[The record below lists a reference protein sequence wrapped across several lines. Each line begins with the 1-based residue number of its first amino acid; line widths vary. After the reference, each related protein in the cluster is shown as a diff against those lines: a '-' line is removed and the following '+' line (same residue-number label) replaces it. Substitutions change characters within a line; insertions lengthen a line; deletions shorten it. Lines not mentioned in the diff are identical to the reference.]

1 MIKLL
6 KNMRRKEVLMVLL
19 CTVLVA
25 VQVYFDLRLPDYMTD
40 LTTLIKTSGATADI
54 LSVGVKMLGC
64 TLASAVLAVGCGY
77 LAAKAASGFSFTV
90 REKLFRHV
98 MDIGSEEMQD
108 FSVASLITRT
118 TNDITQIQMI
128 VAMGL
133 QMMIKSPI
141 MAVWAIIKILG
152 KSWELSAVTAAFVVV
167 ICVTVITVMSI
178 CIPRFRIVQK
188 LTDQI
193 NRVARENLTGI
204 NVVHAF
210 NAEQYQNDKF
220 NKPSLDMMNVQVK
233 NQKLFALVQPTM
245 TLGMNGLALTIYW
258 LGAALVNNIAL
269 TDPVARLTMFS
280 DVLVFS
286 TYATYVVM
294 SFMMLVMIFMLLPQ
308 AQVSAERINEVLERK
323 ANIREGSV
331 SECKERGTVE
341 FKNVSFRY
349 PHTSEDEL
357 SNISFRVNRGE
368 TLAVIGAT
376 GSGKTT
382 MMNLLT
388 RIYAPTDGKVFFDG
402 KNVSTYTTDELRQ
415 RIKAVL
421 QKTALFKGSVRD
433 NIMIAADDASDEN
446 LQNALKVAQAEDFV
460 KSKGGADA
468 EIEQGGKNLS
478 GGQRQ
483 RLSVAR
489 AIAAKPEVLIL
500 DDSSSALDYLT
511 DLNMRRAISSLE
523 PKPTVFIVSQRAAAV
538 KNADIIVVLDD
549 GKEVGVGNRDYLY
562 ENCSVYREIETSQE
576 KGANE

>member
-1 MIKLL
+1 MNIFFRHLKKYRAASILAPAFKLIEAL
-6 KNMRRKEVLMVLL
+6 FELFVPIFVADMVDRGVGNGDTSVIIRDTIIIIAFGLFGL
-19 CTVLVA
+19 IFSIIG
-25 VQVYFDLRLPDYMTD
+25 QYF
-40 LTTLIKTSGATADI
+40 S
-54 LSVGVKMLGC
+54 
-64 TLASAVLAVGCGY
+64 
-77 LAAKAASGFSFTV
+77 AKAATGLSHDV
-90 REKLFRHV
+90 RERTYKKMLSLPASEVDRIGVPAMITAMTSDINQMQSGVNLALRLLLRSPFVVFGALIAAMIIDVKISSVFAALIFALFAV
-98 MDIGSEEMQD
+98 VI
-108 FSVASLITRT
+108 I
-118 TNDITQIQMI
+118 
-128 VAMGL
+128 
-133 QMMIKSPI
+133 I
-141 MAVWAIIKILG
+141 MAVTMPKY
-152 KSWELSAVTAAFVVV
+152 SAA
-167 ICVTVITVMSI
+167 
-178 CIPRFRIVQK
+178 QK
-188 LTDQI
+188 NLDG
-193 NRVARENLTGI
+193 VSASARENLTGARVI
-204 NVVHAF
+204 RAF
-210 NAEQYQNDKF
+210 GAEDAE
-220 NKPSLDMMNVQVK
+220 VK
-233 NQKLFALVQPTM
+233 NYGNKTAGLEKSQNFAGTVSALLNPLTFAIVNLGIVALVYF
-245 TLGMNGLALTIYW
+245 GGVRVNSGALTQGKI
-258 LGAALVNNIAL
+258 IAL
-269 TDPVARLTMFS
+269 YDYMSQILIELVKFANLVVTISRALACGKRIDGILSIENDESPIKDDDTS
-280 DVLVFS
+280 DSYIEFRDV
-286 TYATYVVM
+286 
-294 SFMMLVMIFMLLPQ
+294 
-308 AQVSAERINEVLERK
+308 
-323 ANIREGSV
+323 SV
-331 SECKERGTVE
+331 SYNGGGDSLSHVDLKVGKGQTVG
-341 FKNVSFRY
+341 
-349 PHTSEDEL
+349 
-357 SNISFRVNRGE
+357 I
-368 TLAVIGAT
+368 IGAT

>member
-1 MIKLL
+1 MNIFFRHLKKYRAASILAPAFKLIEAL
-6 KNMRRKEVLMVLL
+6 FELFVPIFVADMVDRGVGNGDTSVIIRDTIIIIAFGLFGL
-19 CTVLVA
+19 IFSIIG
-25 VQVYFDLRLPDYMTD
+25 QYF
-40 LTTLIKTSGATADI
+40 S
-54 LSVGVKMLGC
+54 
-64 TLASAVLAVGCGY
+64 
-77 LAAKAASGFSFTV
+77 AKAATGLSHDV
-90 REKLFRHV
+90 RERTYKKMLSLPASEVDRIGVPAMITAMTSDINQMQSGVNLALRLLLRSPFVVFGALIAAMIIDVKISSVFAALIFALFAV
-98 MDIGSEEMQD
+98 VI
-108 FSVASLITRT
+108 I
-118 TNDITQIQMI
+118 
-128 VAMGL
+128 
-133 QMMIKSPI
+133 I
-141 MAVWAIIKILG
+141 MAVTMPKY
-152 KSWELSAVTAAFVVV
+152 SAA
-167 ICVTVITVMSI
+167 
-178 CIPRFRIVQK
+178 QK
-188 LTDQI
+188 NLDG
-193 NRVARENLTGI
+193 VSASARENLTGARVI
-204 NVVHAF
+204 RAF
-210 NAEQYQNDKF
+210 GAEEAE
-220 NKPSLDMMNVQVK
+220 VK
-233 NQKLFALVQPTM
+233 NYGNKTAGLEKSQNFAGTVSALLNPLTFAIVN
-245 TLGMNGLALTIYW
+245 LGIVALLYFGGVRVNSGALTQGKI
-258 LGAALVNNIAL
+258 IAL
-269 TDPVARLTMFS
+269 YDYMSQILIELVKFANLVVTISRALACGKRIDGILSIENDESPIKDDDTS
-280 DVLVFS
+280 DSYIEFRDV
-286 TYATYVVM
+286 
-294 SFMMLVMIFMLLPQ
+294 
-308 AQVSAERINEVLERK
+308 
-323 ANIREGSV
+323 SV
-331 SECKERGTVE
+331 SYNGGGDSLSHVDLKVGKGQTVG
-341 FKNVSFRY
+341 
-349 PHTSEDEL
+349 
-357 SNISFRVNRGE
+357 I
-368 TLAVIGAT
+368 IGAT

-388 RIYAPTDGKVFFDG
+388 RIYDPTDGKVFFDG

-421 QKTALFKGSVRD
+421 QKTSLFKGSVRD

>member
-1 MIKLL
+1 MNIFFRHLKKYRAASILAPAFKLMEAL
-6 KNMRRKEVLMVLL
+6 FELFVPIFVADMVDRGVGNGDTSVIIRDTIIIIAFGLFGL
-19 CTVLVA
+19 IFSIIG
-25 VQVYFDLRLPDYMTD
+25 QYF
-40 LTTLIKTSGATADI
+40 S
-54 LSVGVKMLGC
+54 
-64 TLASAVLAVGCGY
+64 
-77 LAAKAASGFSFTV
+77 AKAATGLSHDV
-90 REKLFRHV
+90 RERTYKKMLSLPASEVDRIGVPAMITAMTSDINQMQSGVNLALRLLLRSPFVVFGALIAAMIIDVKISSVFAALIFALFAV
-98 MDIGSEEMQD
+98 VI
-108 FSVASLITRT
+108 I
-118 TNDITQIQMI
+118 
-128 VAMGL
+128 
-133 QMMIKSPI
+133 I
-141 MAVWAIIKILG
+141 MAVTMPKY
-152 KSWELSAVTAAFVVV
+152 SAA
-167 ICVTVITVMSI
+167 
-178 CIPRFRIVQK
+178 QK
-188 LTDQI
+188 NLDG
-193 NRVARENLTGI
+193 VSASARENLTGARVI
-204 NVVHAF
+204 RAF
-210 NAEQYQNDKF
+210 GAEDAE
-220 NKPSLDMMNVQVK
+220 VK
-233 NQKLFALVQPTM
+233 NYGNKTAKLEKSQNFAGTVSALLNPLTFAIVN
-245 TLGMNGLALTIYW
+245 LGIVALLYFGGARVNSGALTQGKI
-258 LGAALVNNIAL
+258 IAL
-269 TDPVARLTMFS
+269 YDYMSQILIELVKFANLVVTISRALACGKRIDGILSIENDESPIKDDDTS
-280 DVLVFS
+280 DSYIEFRDV
-286 TYATYVVM
+286 
-294 SFMMLVMIFMLLPQ
+294 
-308 AQVSAERINEVLERK
+308 
-323 ANIREGSV
+323 SV
-331 SECKERGTVE
+331 SYNGGGDSLSHVDLKVGKGQTVG
-341 FKNVSFRY
+341 
-349 PHTSEDEL
+349 
-357 SNISFRVNRGE
+357 I
-368 TLAVIGAT
+368 IGAT

>member
-1 MIKLL
+1 MNIFFRHLKKYRAASILAPAFKLIEAL
-6 KNMRRKEVLMVLL
+6 FELFVPIFVADMVDRGVGNGDTSVIIRDTIIIIAFGLFGL
-19 CTVLVA
+19 IFSIIG
-25 VQVYFDLRLPDYMTD
+25 QYF
-40 LTTLIKTSGATADI
+40 S
-54 LSVGVKMLGC
+54 
-64 TLASAVLAVGCGY
+64 
-77 LAAKAASGFSFTV
+77 AKAATGLSHDV
-90 REKLFRHV
+90 REKTYKKMLSLPASEVDRIGVPAMITAMTSDINQMQSGVNLALRLLLRSPFVVFGALIAAMIIDVKISSVFAALIFALFAV
-98 MDIGSEEMQD
+98 VI
-108 FSVASLITRT
+108 I
-118 TNDITQIQMI
+118 
-128 VAMGL
+128 
-133 QMMIKSPI
+133 I
-141 MAVWAIIKILG
+141 MAVTMPKY
-152 KSWELSAVTAAFVVV
+152 SAA
-167 ICVTVITVMSI
+167 
-178 CIPRFRIVQK
+178 QK
-188 LTDQI
+188 NLDG
-193 NRVARENLTGI
+193 VSASARENLTGARVI
-204 NVVHAF
+204 RAF
-210 NAEQYQNDKF
+210 GAEDAE
-220 NKPSLDMMNVQVK
+220 VK
-233 NQKLFALVQPTM
+233 NYGNKTAGLEKSQNFAGTVSALLNPLTFAIVN
-245 TLGMNGLALTIYW
+245 LGIVALLYFGGVRVNSGALTQGKI
-258 LGAALVNNIAL
+258 IAL
-269 TDPVARLTMFS
+269 YDYMSQILIELVKFANLVVTISRALACGKRIDGILSIENDESPIKDDDTS
-280 DVLVFS
+280 DSYIEFRDV
-286 TYATYVVM
+286 
-294 SFMMLVMIFMLLPQ
+294 
-308 AQVSAERINEVLERK
+308 
-323 ANIREGSV
+323 SV
-331 SECKERGTVE
+331 SYNGGGDSLSHVDLKVGKGQTVG
-341 FKNVSFRY
+341 
-349 PHTSEDEL
+349 
-357 SNISFRVNRGE
+357 I
-368 TLAVIGAT
+368 IGAT

-421 QKTALFKGSVRD
+421 QKTSLFKGSVRD

-468 EIEQGGKNLS
+468 EIDQGGKNLS

>member
-1 MIKLL
+1 MNIFFRHLKKYRAASILAPAFKLMEAL
-6 KNMRRKEVLMVLL
+6 FELFVPIFVADMVDRGVGNGDTSVIIRDTIIIIAFGLFGL
-19 CTVLVA
+19 IFSIIG
-25 VQVYFDLRLPDYMTD
+25 QYF
-40 LTTLIKTSGATADI
+40 S
-54 LSVGVKMLGC
+54 
-64 TLASAVLAVGCGY
+64 
-77 LAAKAASGFSFTV
+77 AKAATGLSHDV
-90 REKLFRHV
+90 RERTYKKMLSLPASEVDRIGVPAMITAMTSDINQMQSGVNLALRLLLRSPFVVFGALIAAMIIDVKISSVFAALIFALFAV
-98 MDIGSEEMQD
+98 VI
-108 FSVASLITRT
+108 I
-118 TNDITQIQMI
+118 
-128 VAMGL
+128 
-133 QMMIKSPI
+133 I
-141 MAVWAIIKILG
+141 MAVTMPKY
-152 KSWELSAVTAAFVVV
+152 SAA
-167 ICVTVITVMSI
+167 
-178 CIPRFRIVQK
+178 QK
-188 LTDQI
+188 NLDG
-193 NRVARENLTGI
+193 VSASARENLTGARVI
-204 NVVHAF
+204 RAF
-210 NAEQYQNDKF
+210 GAEDAE
-220 NKPSLDMMNVQVK
+220 VK
-233 NQKLFALVQPTM
+233 NYGNKTAGLEKSQNFAGTVSALLNPLTFAIVN
-245 TLGMNGLALTIYW
+245 LGIVALLYFGGVRVNSGALTQGKI
-258 LGAALVNNIAL
+258 IAL
-269 TDPVARLTMFS
+269 YDYMSQILIELVKFANLVVTISRALACGKRIDGILSIENDESPIKDDDTS
-280 DVLVFS
+280 DSYIEFRDV
-286 TYATYVVM
+286 
-294 SFMMLVMIFMLLPQ
+294 
-308 AQVSAERINEVLERK
+308 
-323 ANIREGSV
+323 SV
-331 SECKERGTVE
+331 SYNGGGDSLSHVDLKVGKGQTVG
-341 FKNVSFRY
+341 
-349 PHTSEDEL
+349 
-357 SNISFRVNRGE
+357 I
-368 TLAVIGAT
+368 IGAT

-421 QKTALFKGSVRD
+421 QKTSLFKGSVRD

-460 KSKGGADA
+460 KSKGGTDA

>member
-1 MIKLL
+1 MNIFFRHLKKYRAASILAPAFKLIEAL
-6 KNMRRKEVLMVLL
+6 FELFVPIFVADMVDRGVGNGDTSVIIRDTIIIIAFGLFGL
-19 CTVLVA
+19 IFSIIG
-25 VQVYFDLRLPDYMTD
+25 QYF
-40 LTTLIKTSGATADI
+40 S
-54 LSVGVKMLGC
+54 
-64 TLASAVLAVGCGY
+64 
-77 LAAKAASGFSFTV
+77 AKAATGLSHDV
-90 REKLFRHV
+90 RERTYKKMLSLPASEVDRIGVPAMITAMTSDINQMQSGVNLALRLLLRSPFVVFGALIAAMIIDVKISSVFAALIFALFAV
-98 MDIGSEEMQD
+98 VI
-108 FSVASLITRT
+108 I
-118 TNDITQIQMI
+118 
-128 VAMGL
+128 
-133 QMMIKSPI
+133 I
-141 MAVWAIIKILG
+141 MAVTMPKY
-152 KSWELSAVTAAFVVV
+152 SAA
-167 ICVTVITVMSI
+167 
-178 CIPRFRIVQK
+178 QK
-188 LTDQI
+188 NLDG
-193 NRVARENLTGI
+193 VSASARENLTGARVI
-204 NVVHAF
+204 RAF
-210 NAEQYQNDKF
+210 GAEDAE
-220 NKPSLDMMNVQVK
+220 VK
-233 NQKLFALVQPTM
+233 NYGNKTAKLEKSQNFAGTVSALLNPLTFAIVN
-245 TLGMNGLALTIYW
+245 LGIVALLYFGGARVNSGALTQGKI
-258 LGAALVNNIAL
+258 IAL
-269 TDPVARLTMFS
+269 YDYMSQILIELVKFANLVVTISRALACGKRIDGILSIENDESPIKDDDTS
-280 DVLVFS
+280 DSYIEFRDV
-286 TYATYVVM
+286 
-294 SFMMLVMIFMLLPQ
+294 
-308 AQVSAERINEVLERK
+308 
-323 ANIREGSV
+323 SV
-331 SECKERGTVE
+331 SYNGGGDSLSHVDLKVGKGQTVG
-341 FKNVSFRY
+341 
-349 PHTSEDEL
+349 
-357 SNISFRVNRGE
+357 I
-368 TLAVIGAT
+368 IGAT

-421 QKTALFKGSVRD
+421 QKTSLFKGSVRD

>member
-1 MIKLL
+1 MQSGVNL
-6 KNMRRKEVLMVLL
+6 
-19 CTVLVA
+19 A
-25 VQVYFDLRLPDYMTD
+25 LRLLLRSPFVVFGA
-40 LTTLIKTSGATADI
+40 LIAAMIIDVKIS
-54 LSVGVKMLGC
+54 SVF
-64 TLASAVLAVGCGY
+64 AVLIFALFAV
-77 LAAKAASGFSFTV
+77 V
-90 REKLFRHV
+90 
-98 MDIGSEEMQD
+98 I
-108 FSVASLITRT
+108 I
-118 TNDITQIQMI
+118 
-128 VAMGL
+128 
-133 QMMIKSPI
+133 I
-141 MAVWAIIKILG
+141 MAVTMPKY
-152 KSWELSAVTAAFVVV
+152 SAA
-167 ICVTVITVMSI
+167 
-178 CIPRFRIVQK
+178 QK
-188 LTDQI
+188 NLDG
-193 NRVARENLTGI
+193 VSASARENLTGARVI
-204 NVVHAF
+204 RAF
-210 NAEQYQNDKF
+210 GAEDAE
-220 NKPSLDMMNVQVK
+220 VK
-233 NQKLFALVQPTM
+233 NYGNKTAKLEKSQNFAGTVSALLNPLTFAIVN
-245 TLGMNGLALTIYW
+245 LGIVALLYFGGVRVNSGALTQGKI
-258 LGAALVNNIAL
+258 IAL
-269 TDPVARLTMFS
+269 YDYMSQILIELVKFANLVVTISRALACGKRIDGILSIENDESPIKDDDTS
-280 DVLVFS
+280 DSYIEFRDV
-286 TYATYVVM
+286 
-294 SFMMLVMIFMLLPQ
+294 
-308 AQVSAERINEVLERK
+308 
-323 ANIREGSV
+323 SV
-331 SECKERGTVE
+331 SYNGGGDSLSHVDLKVGKGQTVG
-341 FKNVSFRY
+341 
-349 PHTSEDEL
+349 
-357 SNISFRVNRGE
+357 I
-368 TLAVIGAT
+368 IGAT

-421 QKTALFKGSVRD
+421 QKTSLFKGSVRD

>member
-1 MIKLL
+1 MNIFFRHLKKYRAASILAPAFKLIEAL
-6 KNMRRKEVLMVLL
+6 FELFVPIFVADMVDRGVGNGDTSVIIRDTIIIIAFGLFGL
-19 CTVLVA
+19 IFSIIG
-25 VQVYFDLRLPDYMTD
+25 QYF
-40 LTTLIKTSGATADI
+40 S
-54 LSVGVKMLGC
+54 
-64 TLASAVLAVGCGY
+64 
-77 LAAKAASGFSFTV
+77 AKAATGLSHDV
-90 REKLFRHV
+90 REKTYKKMLSLPASEVDRIGVPAMITAMTSDINQMQSGVNLALRLLLRSPFVVFGALIAAMIIDVKISSVFAALIFALFAV
-98 MDIGSEEMQD
+98 VI
-108 FSVASLITRT
+108 I
-118 TNDITQIQMI
+118 
-128 VAMGL
+128 
-133 QMMIKSPI
+133 I
-141 MAVWAIIKILG
+141 MAVTMPKY
-152 KSWELSAVTAAFVVV
+152 SAA
-167 ICVTVITVMSI
+167 
-178 CIPRFRIVQK
+178 QK
-188 LTDQI
+188 NLDG
-193 NRVARENLTGI
+193 VSASARENLTGARVI
-204 NVVHAF
+204 RAF
-210 NAEQYQNDKF
+210 GAEDAE
-220 NKPSLDMMNVQVK
+220 VK
-233 NQKLFALVQPTM
+233 NYGNKTAGLEKSQNFAGTVSALLNPLTFAIVN
-245 TLGMNGLALTIYW
+245 LGIVALLYFGGVRVNSGALTQGKI
-258 LGAALVNNIAL
+258 IAL
-269 TDPVARLTMFS
+269 YDYMSQILIELVKFANLVVTISRALACGKRIDGILSIENDESPIKDDDTS
-280 DVLVFS
+280 DSYIEFRDV
-286 TYATYVVM
+286 
-294 SFMMLVMIFMLLPQ
+294 
-308 AQVSAERINEVLERK
+308 
-323 ANIREGSV
+323 SV
-331 SECKERGTVE
+331 SYNGGGDSLSHVDLKVGKGQTVG
-341 FKNVSFRY
+341 
-349 PHTSEDEL
+349 
-357 SNISFRVNRGE
+357 I
-368 TLAVIGAT
+368 IGAT

>member
-1 MIKLL
+1 MNIFFRHLKKYRAASILAPAFKLIEAL
-6 KNMRRKEVLMVLL
+6 FELFVPIFVADMVDRGVGNGDTSVIIRDTIIIIAFGLFGL
-19 CTVLVA
+19 IFSIIG
-25 VQVYFDLRLPDYMTD
+25 QYF
-40 LTTLIKTSGATADI
+40 S
-54 LSVGVKMLGC
+54 
-64 TLASAVLAVGCGY
+64 
-77 LAAKAASGFSFTV
+77 AKAATGLSHDV
-90 REKLFRHV
+90 RERTYKKMLSLPASEVDRIGVPAMITAMTSDINQMQSGVNLALRLLLRSPFVVFGALIAAMIIDVKISSVFAALIFALFAV
-98 MDIGSEEMQD
+98 VI
-108 FSVASLITRT
+108 I
-118 TNDITQIQMI
+118 
-128 VAMGL
+128 
-133 QMMIKSPI
+133 I
-141 MAVWAIIKILG
+141 MAVTMPKY
-152 KSWELSAVTAAFVVV
+152 SAA
-167 ICVTVITVMSI
+167 
-178 CIPRFRIVQK
+178 QK
-188 LTDQI
+188 NLDG
-193 NRVARENLTGI
+193 VSASARENLTGARVI
-204 NVVHAF
+204 RAF
-210 NAEQYQNDKF
+210 GAEDAE
-220 NKPSLDMMNVQVK
+220 VK
-233 NQKLFALVQPTM
+233 NYGNKTAGLEKSQNFAGTVSALLNPLTFAIVN
-245 TLGMNGLALTIYW
+245 LGIVALLYFGGVRVNSGALTQGKI
-258 LGAALVNNIAL
+258 IAL
-269 TDPVARLTMFS
+269 YDYMSQILIELVKFANLVVTISRALACGKRIDGILSIENDESPIKDDDTS
-280 DVLVFS
+280 DSYIEFRDV
-286 TYATYVVM
+286 
-294 SFMMLVMIFMLLPQ
+294 
-308 AQVSAERINEVLERK
+308 
-323 ANIREGSV
+323 SV
-331 SECKERGTVE
+331 SYNGGGDSLSHVDLKVGKGQTVG
-341 FKNVSFRY
+341 
-349 PHTSEDEL
+349 
-357 SNISFRVNRGE
+357 I
-368 TLAVIGAT
+368 IGAT

-538 KNADIIVVLDD
+538 KSADIIVVLDD

>member
-1 MIKLL
+1 MNIFFRHLKKYRAASILAPAFKLMEAL
-6 KNMRRKEVLMVLL
+6 FELFVPIFVADMVDRGVGNGDTSVIIRDTIIIIAFGLFGL
-19 CTVLVA
+19 IFSIIG
-25 VQVYFDLRLPDYMTD
+25 QYF
-40 LTTLIKTSGATADI
+40 S
-54 LSVGVKMLGC
+54 
-64 TLASAVLAVGCGY
+64 
-77 LAAKAASGFSFTV
+77 AKAATGLSHDV
-90 REKLFRHV
+90 RERTYKKMLSLPASEVDRIGVPAMITAMTSDINQMQSGVNLALRLLLRSPFVVFGALIAAMIIDVKISSVFAALIFALFAV
-98 MDIGSEEMQD
+98 VI
-108 FSVASLITRT
+108 I
-118 TNDITQIQMI
+118 
-128 VAMGL
+128 
-133 QMMIKSPI
+133 I
-141 MAVWAIIKILG
+141 MAVTMPKY
-152 KSWELSAVTAAFVVV
+152 SAA
-167 ICVTVITVMSI
+167 
-178 CIPRFRIVQK
+178 QK
-188 LTDQI
+188 NLDG
-193 NRVARENLTGI
+193 VSASARENLTGARVI
-204 NVVHAF
+204 RAF
-210 NAEQYQNDKF
+210 GAEDAE
-220 NKPSLDMMNVQVK
+220 VK
-233 NQKLFALVQPTM
+233 NYGNKTAGLEKSQNFAGTVSALLNPLTFAIVN
-245 TLGMNGLALTIYW
+245 LGIVALLYFGGVRVNSGALTQGKI
-258 LGAALVNNIAL
+258 IAL
-269 TDPVARLTMFS
+269 YDYMSQILIELVKFANLVVTISRALACGKRIDGILSIENDESPIKDDDTS
-280 DVLVFS
+280 DSYIEFRDV
-286 TYATYVVM
+286 
-294 SFMMLVMIFMLLPQ
+294 
-308 AQVSAERINEVLERK
+308 
-323 ANIREGSV
+323 SV
-331 SECKERGTVE
+331 SYNGGGDSLSHVDLKVGKGQTVG
-341 FKNVSFRY
+341 
-349 PHTSEDEL
+349 
-357 SNISFRVNRGE
+357 I
-368 TLAVIGAT
+368 IGAT

-421 QKTALFKGSVRD
+421 QKTSLFKGSVRD

>member
-1 MIKLL
+1 MNIFFRHLKKYRAASILAPAFKLMEAL
-6 KNMRRKEVLMVLL
+6 FELFVPIFVADMVDRGVGNGDTSVIIRDTIIIIAFGLFGL
-19 CTVLVA
+19 IFSIIG
-25 VQVYFDLRLPDYMTD
+25 QYF
-40 LTTLIKTSGATADI
+40 S
-54 LSVGVKMLGC
+54 
-64 TLASAVLAVGCGY
+64 
-77 LAAKAASGFSFTV
+77 AKAATGLSHDV
-90 REKLFRHV
+90 RERTYKKMLSLPASEVDRIGVPAMITAMTSDINQMQSGVNLALRLLLRSPFVVFGALIAAMIIDVKISSVFAALIFALFAV
-98 MDIGSEEMQD
+98 VI
-108 FSVASLITRT
+108 I
-118 TNDITQIQMI
+118 
-128 VAMGL
+128 
-133 QMMIKSPI
+133 I
-141 MAVWAIIKILG
+141 MAVTMPKY
-152 KSWELSAVTAAFVVV
+152 SAA
-167 ICVTVITVMSI
+167 
-178 CIPRFRIVQK
+178 QK
-188 LTDQI
+188 NLDG
-193 NRVARENLTGI
+193 VSASARENLTGARVI
-204 NVVHAF
+204 RAF
-210 NAEQYQNDKF
+210 GAEDAE
-220 NKPSLDMMNVQVK
+220 VK
-233 NQKLFALVQPTM
+233 NYGNKTAKLEKSQNFAGTVSALLNPLTFAIVN
-245 TLGMNGLALTIYW
+245 LGIVALLYFGGARVNSGALTQGKI
-258 LGAALVNNIAL
+258 IAL
-269 TDPVARLTMFS
+269 YDYMSQILIELVKFANLVVTISRALACGKRIDGILSIENDESPIKDDDTS
-280 DVLVFS
+280 DSYIEFRDV
-286 TYATYVVM
+286 
-294 SFMMLVMIFMLLPQ
+294 
-308 AQVSAERINEVLERK
+308 
-323 ANIREGSV
+323 SV
-331 SECKERGTVE
+331 SYNGGGDSLSHVDLKVGKGQTVG
-341 FKNVSFRY
+341 
-349 PHTSEDEL
+349 
-357 SNISFRVNRGE
+357 I
-368 TLAVIGAT
+368 IGAT

-421 QKTALFKGSVRD
+421 QKTSLFKGSVRD

>member
-1 MIKLL
+1 MNIFFRHLKKYRAASILAPAFKLIEAL
-6 KNMRRKEVLMVLL
+6 FELFVPIFVADMVDRGVGNGDTSVIIRDTIIIIAFGLFGL
-19 CTVLVA
+19 IFSIIG
-25 VQVYFDLRLPDYMTD
+25 QYF
-40 LTTLIKTSGATADI
+40 S
-54 LSVGVKMLGC
+54 
-64 TLASAVLAVGCGY
+64 
-77 LAAKAASGFSFTV
+77 AKAATGLSHDV
-90 REKLFRHV
+90 RERTYKKMLSLPASEVDRIGVPAMITAMTSDINQMQSGVNLALRLLLRSPFVVFGALIAAMIIDVKISSVFAALIFALFAV
-98 MDIGSEEMQD
+98 VI
-108 FSVASLITRT
+108 I
-118 TNDITQIQMI
+118 
-128 VAMGL
+128 
-133 QMMIKSPI
+133 I
-141 MAVWAIIKILG
+141 MAVTMPKY
-152 KSWELSAVTAAFVVV
+152 SAA
-167 ICVTVITVMSI
+167 
-178 CIPRFRIVQK
+178 QK
-188 LTDQI
+188 NLDG
-193 NRVARENLTGI
+193 VSASARENLTGARVI
-204 NVVHAF
+204 RAF
-210 NAEQYQNDKF
+210 GAEDAE
-220 NKPSLDMMNVQVK
+220 VK
-233 NQKLFALVQPTM
+233 NYGNKTAGLEKSQNFAGTVSALLNPLTFAIVN
-245 TLGMNGLALTIYW
+245 LGIVALLYFGGVRVNSGALTQGKI
-258 LGAALVNNIAL
+258 IAL
-269 TDPVARLTMFS
+269 YDYMSQILIELVKFANLVVTISRALACGKRIDGILSIENDESPIKDDDTS
-280 DVLVFS
+280 DSYIEFRDV
-286 TYATYVVM
+286 
-294 SFMMLVMIFMLLPQ
+294 
-308 AQVSAERINEVLERK
+308 
-323 ANIREGSV
+323 SV
-331 SECKERGTVE
+331 SYNGGGDSLSHVDLKVGKGQTVG
-341 FKNVSFRY
+341 
-349 PHTSEDEL
+349 
-357 SNISFRVNRGE
+357 I
-368 TLAVIGAT
+368 IGAT

-421 QKTALFKGSVRD
+421 QKTSLFKGSIRD

-468 EIEQGGKNLS
+468 KIEQGGKNLS

>member
-1 MIKLL
+1 MNIFFRHLKKYRAASILAPAFKLIEAL
-6 KNMRRKEVLMVLL
+6 FELFVPIFVADMVDRGVGNGDTSVIIRDTIIIIAFGLFGL
-19 CTVLVA
+19 IFSIIG
-25 VQVYFDLRLPDYMTD
+25 QYF
-40 LTTLIKTSGATADI
+40 S
-54 LSVGVKMLGC
+54 
-64 TLASAVLAVGCGY
+64 
-77 LAAKAASGFSFTV
+77 AKAATGLSHDV
-90 REKLFRHV
+90 RERTYKKMLSLPASEVDRIGVPAMITAMTSDINQMQSGVNLALRLLLRSPFVVFGALIAAMIIDVKISSVFAALIFALFAV
-98 MDIGSEEMQD
+98 VI
-108 FSVASLITRT
+108 I
-118 TNDITQIQMI
+118 
-128 VAMGL
+128 
-133 QMMIKSPI
+133 I
-141 MAVWAIIKILG
+141 MAVTMPKY
-152 KSWELSAVTAAFVVV
+152 SAA
-167 ICVTVITVMSI
+167 
-178 CIPRFRIVQK
+178 QK
-188 LTDQI
+188 NLDG
-193 NRVARENLTGI
+193 VSASARENLTGARVI
-204 NVVHAF
+204 RAFGAEDAEVKNYGNKTAGLEKSQNFAGTVSALLNPLTFAIVNLGIVALLYFGGVRVNSGALTQGKIIALYDYMSQILIELVKFANLVVTISRALACGKRIDGILSIE
-210 NAEQYQNDKF
+210 NAESPIKD
-220 NKPSLDMMNVQVK
+220 DD
-233 NQKLFALVQPTM
+233 T
-245 TLGMNGLALTIYW
+245 
-258 LGAALVNNIAL
+258 
-269 TDPVARLTMFS
+269 S
-280 DVLVFS
+280 DSYIEFRDV
-286 TYATYVVM
+286 
-294 SFMMLVMIFMLLPQ
+294 
-308 AQVSAERINEVLERK
+308 
-323 ANIREGSV
+323 SV
-331 SECKERGTVE
+331 SYNGGGDSLSHVDLKVGKGQTVG
-341 FKNVSFRY
+341 
-349 PHTSEDEL
+349 
-357 SNISFRVNRGE
+357 I
-368 TLAVIGAT
+368 IGAT

>member
-1 MIKLL
+1 MNIFFRHLKKYRAASILAPAFKLMEAL
-6 KNMRRKEVLMVLL
+6 FELFVPIFVADMVDRGVGNGDTSVIIRDTIIIIAFGLFGL
-19 CTVLVA
+19 IFSIIG
-25 VQVYFDLRLPDYMTD
+25 QYF
-40 LTTLIKTSGATADI
+40 S
-54 LSVGVKMLGC
+54 
-64 TLASAVLAVGCGY
+64 
-77 LAAKAASGFSFTV
+77 AKAATGLSHDV
-90 REKLFRHV
+90 RERTYKKMLSLPASEVDRIGVPAMITAMTSDINQMQSGVNLALRLLLRSPFVVFGALIAAMIIDVKISSVFAALIFALFAV
-98 MDIGSEEMQD
+98 VI
-108 FSVASLITRT
+108 I
-118 TNDITQIQMI
+118 
-128 VAMGL
+128 
-133 QMMIKSPI
+133 I
-141 MAVWAIIKILG
+141 MAVTMPKY
-152 KSWELSAVTAAFVVV
+152 SAA
-167 ICVTVITVMSI
+167 
-178 CIPRFRIVQK
+178 QK
-188 LTDQI
+188 NLDG
-193 NRVARENLTGI
+193 VSASARENLTGARVI
-204 NVVHAF
+204 RAF
-210 NAEQYQNDKF
+210 GAEDAE
-220 NKPSLDMMNVQVK
+220 VK
-233 NQKLFALVQPTM
+233 NYGNKTAKLEKSQNFAGTVSALLNPLTFAIVN
-245 TLGMNGLALTIYW
+245 LGIVALLYFGGARVNSGALTQGKI
-258 LGAALVNNIAL
+258 IAL
-269 TDPVARLTMFS
+269 YDYMSQILIELVKFANLVVTISRALACGKRIDGILSIENDESPIKDDDTS
-280 DVLVFS
+280 DSYIEFRDV
-286 TYATYVVM
+286 
-294 SFMMLVMIFMLLPQ
+294 
-308 AQVSAERINEVLERK
+308 
-323 ANIREGSV
+323 SV
-331 SECKERGTVE
+331 SYNGGGDSLSHVDLKVGKGQTVG
-341 FKNVSFRY
+341 
-349 PHTSEDEL
+349 
-357 SNISFRVNRGE
+357 I
-368 TLAVIGAT
+368 IGAT

-421 QKTALFKGSVRD
+421 QKTSLFKGSVRD

-523 PKPTVFIVSQRAAAV
+523 PRPTVFIVSQRAAAV

>member
-1 MIKLL
+1 MNIFFRHLKKYRAASILAPAFKLIEAL
-6 KNMRRKEVLMVLL
+6 FELFVPIFVADMVDMGVGNGDTSVIIRDTIIIIAFGLFGL
-19 CTVLVA
+19 IFSIIG
-25 VQVYFDLRLPDYMTD
+25 QYF
-40 LTTLIKTSGATADI
+40 S
-54 LSVGVKMLGC
+54 
-64 TLASAVLAVGCGY
+64 
-77 LAAKAASGFSFTV
+77 AKAATGLSHDV
-90 REKLFRHV
+90 RERTYKKMLSLPASEVDRIGVPAMITAMTSDINQMQSGVNLALRLLLRSPFVVFGALIAAMIIDVKISSVFAALIFALFAV
-98 MDIGSEEMQD
+98 VI
-108 FSVASLITRT
+108 I
-118 TNDITQIQMI
+118 
-128 VAMGL
+128 
-133 QMMIKSPI
+133 I
-141 MAVWAIIKILG
+141 MAVTMPKY
-152 KSWELSAVTAAFVVV
+152 SAA
-167 ICVTVITVMSI
+167 
-178 CIPRFRIVQK
+178 QK
-188 LTDQI
+188 NLDG
-193 NRVARENLTGI
+193 VSASARENLTGARVI
-204 NVVHAF
+204 RAF
-210 NAEQYQNDKF
+210 GAEDAE
-220 NKPSLDMMNVQVK
+220 VK
-233 NQKLFALVQPTM
+233 NYGNKTAGLEKSQNFAGTVSALLNPLTFAIVN
-245 TLGMNGLALTIYW
+245 LGIVALLYFGGVRVNSGALTQGKI
-258 LGAALVNNIAL
+258 IAL
-269 TDPVARLTMFS
+269 YDYMSQILIELVKFANLVVTISRALACGKRIDGILSIENDESPIKDDDTS
-280 DVLVFS
+280 DSYIEFRDV
-286 TYATYVVM
+286 
-294 SFMMLVMIFMLLPQ
+294 
-308 AQVSAERINEVLERK
+308 
-323 ANIREGSV
+323 SV
-331 SECKERGTVE
+331 SYNGGGDSMSHVDLKVGKGQTVG
-341 FKNVSFRY
+341 
-349 PHTSEDEL
+349 
-357 SNISFRVNRGE
+357 I
-368 TLAVIGAT
+368 IGAT

>member
-1 MIKLL
+1 MNIFFRHLKKYRAASILAPAFKLMEAL
-6 KNMRRKEVLMVLL
+6 FELFVPIFVADMVDRGVGNGDTSVIIRDTIIIIAFGLFGL
-19 CTVLVA
+19 IFSIIG
-25 VQVYFDLRLPDYMTD
+25 QYF
-40 LTTLIKTSGATADI
+40 S
-54 LSVGVKMLGC
+54 
-64 TLASAVLAVGCGY
+64 
-77 LAAKAASGFSFTV
+77 AKAATGLSHDV
-90 REKLFRHV
+90 RERTYKKMLSLPASEVDRIGVPAMITAMTSDINQMQSGVNLALRLLLRSPFVVFGALIAAMIIDVKISSVFAALIFALFAV
-98 MDIGSEEMQD
+98 VI
-108 FSVASLITRT
+108 I
-118 TNDITQIQMI
+118 
-128 VAMGL
+128 
-133 QMMIKSPI
+133 I
-141 MAVWAIIKILG
+141 MAVTMPKY
-152 KSWELSAVTAAFVVV
+152 SAA
-167 ICVTVITVMSI
+167 
-178 CIPRFRIVQK
+178 QK
-188 LTDQI
+188 NLDG
-193 NRVARENLTGI
+193 VSASARENLTGARVI
-204 NVVHAF
+204 RAF
-210 NAEQYQNDKF
+210 GAEDAE
-220 NKPSLDMMNVQVK
+220 VK
-233 NQKLFALVQPTM
+233 NYGNKTAGLEKSQNFAGTVSALLNPLTFAIVN
-245 TLGMNGLALTIYW
+245 LGIVALLYFGGVRVNSGALTQGKI
-258 LGAALVNNIAL
+258 IAL
-269 TDPVARLTMFS
+269 YDYMSQILIELVKFANLVVTISRALACGKRIDGILSIENDESPIKDDDTS
-280 DVLVFS
+280 DSYIEFRDV
-286 TYATYVVM
+286 
-294 SFMMLVMIFMLLPQ
+294 
-308 AQVSAERINEVLERK
+308 
-323 ANIREGSV
+323 SV
-331 SECKERGTVE
+331 SYNGGGDSLSHVDLKVGKGQTVG
-341 FKNVSFRY
+341 
-349 PHTSEDEL
+349 
-357 SNISFRVNRGE
+357 I
-368 TLAVIGAT
+368 IGAT

-421 QKTALFKGSVRD
+421 QKTALYKGSVRD

>member
-1 MIKLL
+1 MNIFFRHLKKYRAASILAPAFKLIEAL
-6 KNMRRKEVLMVLL
+6 FELFVPIFVADMVDRGVGNGDTSVIIRDTIIIIAFGLFGL
-19 CTVLVA
+19 IFSIIG
-25 VQVYFDLRLPDYMTD
+25 QYF
-40 LTTLIKTSGATADI
+40 S
-54 LSVGVKMLGC
+54 
-64 TLASAVLAVGCGY
+64 
-77 LAAKAASGFSFTV
+77 AKAATGLSHDV
-90 REKLFRHV
+90 RERTYKKMLSLPASEVDRIGVPAMITAMTSDINQMQSGVNLALRLLLRSPFVVFGALIAAMIIDVKISSVFAALIFALFAV
-98 MDIGSEEMQD
+98 VI
-108 FSVASLITRT
+108 I
-118 TNDITQIQMI
+118 
-128 VAMGL
+128 
-133 QMMIKSPI
+133 I
-141 MAVWAIIKILG
+141 MAVTMPKY
-152 KSWELSAVTAAFVVV
+152 SAA
-167 ICVTVITVMSI
+167 
-178 CIPRFRIVQK
+178 QK
-188 LTDQI
+188 NLDG
-193 NRVARENLTGI
+193 VSASARENLTGARVI
-204 NVVHAF
+204 RAF
-210 NAEQYQNDKF
+210 GAEDAE
-220 NKPSLDMMNVQVK
+220 VK
-233 NQKLFALVQPTM
+233 NYGNKTAGLEKSQNFAGTVSALLNPLTFAIVN
-245 TLGMNGLALTIYW
+245 LGIVALLYFGGVRVNSGALTQGKI
-258 LGAALVNNIAL
+258 IAL
-269 TDPVARLTMFS
+269 YDYMSQILIELVKFANLVVTISRALACGKRIDGILSIENDESPIKDDDTS
-280 DVLVFS
+280 DSYIEFRDV
-286 TYATYVVM
+286 
-294 SFMMLVMIFMLLPQ
+294 
-308 AQVSAERINEVLERK
+308 
-323 ANIREGSV
+323 SV
-331 SECKERGTVE
+331 SYNGGGDSLSHVDLKVGKGQTVG
-341 FKNVSFRY
+341 
-349 PHTSEDEL
+349 
-357 SNISFRVNRGE
+357 I
-368 TLAVIGAT
+368 IGAT

-433 NIMIAADDASDEN
+433 NIMIAADDPSDEN

>member
-1 MIKLL
+1 MNIFFRHLKKYRAASILAPAFKLIEAL
-6 KNMRRKEVLMVLL
+6 FELFVPIFVADMVDRGVGNGDTSVIIRDTIIIIAFGLFGL
-19 CTVLVA
+19 IFSIIG
-25 VQVYFDLRLPDYMTD
+25 QYF
-40 LTTLIKTSGATADI
+40 S
-54 LSVGVKMLGC
+54 
-64 TLASAVLAVGCGY
+64 
-77 LAAKAASGFSFTV
+77 AKAATGLSHDV
-90 REKLFRHV
+90 RERTYKKMLSLPASEVDRIGVPAMITAMTSDINQMQSGVNLALRLLLRSPFVVFGALIAAMIIDVKISSVFAALIFALFAV
-98 MDIGSEEMQD
+98 VI
-108 FSVASLITRT
+108 I
-118 TNDITQIQMI
+118 
-128 VAMGL
+128 
-133 QMMIKSPI
+133 I
-141 MAVWAIIKILG
+141 MAVTMPKY
-152 KSWELSAVTAAFVVV
+152 SAA
-167 ICVTVITVMSI
+167 
-178 CIPRFRIVQK
+178 QK
-188 LTDQI
+188 NLDG
-193 NRVARENLTGI
+193 VSASARENLTGARVI
-204 NVVHAF
+204 RAF
-210 NAEQYQNDKF
+210 GAEDTE
-220 NKPSLDMMNVQVK
+220 VK
-233 NQKLFALVQPTM
+233 NYGNKTAGLEKSQNFAGTVSALLNPLTFVIVN
-245 TLGMNGLALTIYW
+245 LGIVALLYFGGVRVNSGALTQGKI
-258 LGAALVNNIAL
+258 IAL
-269 TDPVARLTMFS
+269 YDYMSQILIELVKFANLVVTISRALACGKRIDGILSIENDESPIKDDDTS
-280 DVLVFS
+280 DSYIEFRDV
-286 TYATYVVM
+286 
-294 SFMMLVMIFMLLPQ
+294 
-308 AQVSAERINEVLERK
+308 
-323 ANIREGSV
+323 SV
-331 SECKERGTVE
+331 SYNGGGDSLSHVDLKVGKGQTVG
-341 FKNVSFRY
+341 
-349 PHTSEDEL
+349 
-357 SNISFRVNRGE
+357 I
-368 TLAVIGAT
+368 IGAT

>member
-1 MIKLL
+1 MNIFFRHLKKYRAASILAPAFKLIEAL
-6 KNMRRKEVLMVLL
+6 FELFVPIFVADMVDRGVGNGDTSVIMRDTIIIIAFGLFGLIFSIIG
-19 CTVLVA
+19 
-25 VQVYFDLRLPDYMTD
+25 QYF
-40 LTTLIKTSGATADI
+40 S
-54 LSVGVKMLGC
+54 
-64 TLASAVLAVGCGY
+64 
-77 LAAKAASGFSFTV
+77 AKAATGLSHDV
-90 REKLFRHV
+90 RERTYKKMLSLPASEVDRIGVPAMITAMTSDINQMQSGVNLALRLLLRSPFVVFGALIAAMIIDVKISSVFAALIFALFAV
-98 MDIGSEEMQD
+98 VI
-108 FSVASLITRT
+108 I
-118 TNDITQIQMI
+118 
-128 VAMGL
+128 
-133 QMMIKSPI
+133 I
-141 MAVWAIIKILG
+141 MAVTMPKY
-152 KSWELSAVTAAFVVV
+152 SAA
-167 ICVTVITVMSI
+167 
-178 CIPRFRIVQK
+178 QK
-188 LTDQI
+188 NLDG
-193 NRVARENLTGI
+193 VSASARENLTGARVI
-204 NVVHAF
+204 RAF
-210 NAEQYQNDKF
+210 GAEDAE
-220 NKPSLDMMNVQVK
+220 VK
-233 NQKLFALVQPTM
+233 NYGNKTAGLEKSQNFAGTVSALLNPLTFAIVN
-245 TLGMNGLALTIYW
+245 LGIVALLYFGGVRVNSGALTQGKI
-258 LGAALVNNIAL
+258 IAL
-269 TDPVARLTMFS
+269 YDYMSQILIELVKFANLVVTISRALACGKRIDGILSIENDESPIKDDDTS
-280 DVLVFS
+280 DSYIEFRDV
-286 TYATYVVM
+286 
-294 SFMMLVMIFMLLPQ
+294 
-308 AQVSAERINEVLERK
+308 
-323 ANIREGSV
+323 SV
-331 SECKERGTVE
+331 SYNGGGDSLSHVDLKVGKGQTVG
-341 FKNVSFRY
+341 
-349 PHTSEDEL
+349 
-357 SNISFRVNRGE
+357 I
-368 TLAVIGAT
+368 IGAT

>member
-1 MIKLL
+1 MNIFFRHLKKYRAASILAPAFKLIEAL
-6 KNMRRKEVLMVLL
+6 FELFVPIFVADMVDRGVGNGDTSVIIRDTIIIIAFGLFGL
-19 CTVLVA
+19 IFSIIG
-25 VQVYFDLRLPDYMTD
+25 QYF
-40 LTTLIKTSGATADI
+40 S
-54 LSVGVKMLGC
+54 
-64 TLASAVLAVGCGY
+64 
-77 LAAKAASGFSFTV
+77 AKAATGLSHDV
-90 REKLFRHV
+90 RERTYKKMLSLPASEVDRIGVPAMITAMTSDINQMQSGVNLALRLLLRSPFVVFGALIAAMIIDVKISSVFAALIFALFAV
-98 MDIGSEEMQD
+98 VI
-108 FSVASLITRT
+108 I
-118 TNDITQIQMI
+118 
-128 VAMGL
+128 
-133 QMMIKSPI
+133 I
-141 MAVWAIIKILG
+141 MAVTMPKY
-152 KSWELSAVTAAFVVV
+152 SAA
-167 ICVTVITVMSI
+167 
-178 CIPRFRIVQK
+178 QK
-188 LTDQI
+188 NLDG
-193 NRVARENLTGI
+193 VSASARENLTGARVI
-204 NVVHAF
+204 RAF
-210 NAEQYQNDKF
+210 GAEDAE
-220 NKPSLDMMNVQVK
+220 VK
-233 NQKLFALVQPTM
+233 NYGNKTAGLEKSQNFAGTVSALLNPLTFAIVN
-245 TLGMNGLALTIYW
+245 LGIVALLYFGGVRVNSGALTQGKI
-258 LGAALVNNIAL
+258 IAL
-269 TDPVARLTMFS
+269 YDYMSQILIELVKFANLVVTMSRALACGMRIDGILSIENDESPIKDDDTS
-280 DVLVFS
+280 DSYIEFRDV
-286 TYATYVVM
+286 
-294 SFMMLVMIFMLLPQ
+294 
-308 AQVSAERINEVLERK
+308 
-323 ANIREGSV
+323 SV
-331 SECKERGTVE
+331 SYNGGGDSLSHVDLKVGKGQTVG
-341 FKNVSFRY
+341 
-349 PHTSEDEL
+349 
-357 SNISFRVNRGE
+357 I
-368 TLAVIGAT
+368 IGAT

>member
-1 MIKLL
+1 MNIFFRHLKKYRAASILAPAFKLIEAL
-6 KNMRRKEVLMVLL
+6 FELFVPIFVADMVDRGVGNGDTSVIIRDTIIIIAFGLFGL
-19 CTVLVA
+19 IFSIIG
-25 VQVYFDLRLPDYMTD
+25 QYF
-40 LTTLIKTSGATADI
+40 S
-54 LSVGVKMLGC
+54 
-64 TLASAVLAVGCGY
+64 
-77 LAAKAASGFSFTV
+77 AKAATGLSHDV
-90 REKLFRHV
+90 RERTYKKMLSLPASEVDRIGVPAMITAMTSDINQMQSGVNLALRLLLRSPFVVFGALIAAMIIDVKISSVFAALIFELFAV
-98 MDIGSEEMQD
+98 VI
-108 FSVASLITRT
+108 I
-118 TNDITQIQMI
+118 
-128 VAMGL
+128 
-133 QMMIKSPI
+133 I
-141 MAVWAIIKILG
+141 MAVTMPKY
-152 KSWELSAVTAAFVVV
+152 SAA
-167 ICVTVITVMSI
+167 
-178 CIPRFRIVQK
+178 QK
-188 LTDQI
+188 NLDG
-193 NRVARENLTGI
+193 VSASARENLTGARVI
-204 NVVHAF
+204 RAF
-210 NAEQYQNDKF
+210 GAEDAE
-220 NKPSLDMMNVQVK
+220 VK
-233 NQKLFALVQPTM
+233 NYGNKTAGLEKSQNFAGTVSALLNPLTFAIVN
-245 TLGMNGLALTIYW
+245 LGIVALLYFGGVRVNSGALTQGKI
-258 LGAALVNNIAL
+258 IAL
-269 TDPVARLTMFS
+269 YDYMSQILIELVKFANLVVTISRALACGKRIDGILSIENDESPIKDDDTS
-280 DVLVFS
+280 DSYIEFRDV
-286 TYATYVVM
+286 
-294 SFMMLVMIFMLLPQ
+294 
-308 AQVSAERINEVLERK
+308 
-323 ANIREGSV
+323 SV
-331 SECKERGTVE
+331 SYNGGGDSLSHVDLKVGKGQTVG
-341 FKNVSFRY
+341 
-349 PHTSEDEL
+349 
-357 SNISFRVNRGE
+357 I
-368 TLAVIGAT
+368 IGAT

>member
-1 MIKLL
+1 MNIFFRHLKKYRAASILAPAFKLIEAL
-6 KNMRRKEVLMVLL
+6 FELFVPIFVADMVDRGVGNGDTSVIIRDTIIIIAFGLFGL
-19 CTVLVA
+19 IFSIIG
-25 VQVYFDLRLPDYMTD
+25 QYF
-40 LTTLIKTSGATADI
+40 S
-54 LSVGVKMLGC
+54 
-64 TLASAVLAVGCGY
+64 
-77 LAAKAASGFSFTV
+77 AKAATGLSHDV
-90 REKLFRHV
+90 RERTYKKMLSLPASEVDRIGVPAMITAMTSDINQMQSGVNLALRLLLRSPFVVFGALIAAMIIDVKISSVFAALIFALFAV
-98 MDIGSEEMQD
+98 VI
-108 FSVASLITRT
+108 I
-118 TNDITQIQMI
+118 
-128 VAMGL
+128 
-133 QMMIKSPI
+133 I
-141 MAVWAIIKILG
+141 MAVTMPKY
-152 KSWELSAVTAAFVVV
+152 SAA
-167 ICVTVITVMSI
+167 
-178 CIPRFRIVQK
+178 QK
-188 LTDQI
+188 NLDG
-193 NRVARENLTGI
+193 VSASARENLTGARVI
-204 NVVHAF
+204 RAF
-210 NAEQYQNDKF
+210 GAEDAE
-220 NKPSLDMMNVQVK
+220 VK
-233 NQKLFALVQPTM
+233 NYGNKTAKLEKSQNFAGTVSALLNPLTFAIVN
-245 TLGMNGLALTIYW
+245 LGIVALLYFGGVRVNSGALTQGKI
-258 LGAALVNNIAL
+258 IAL
-269 TDPVARLTMFS
+269 YDYMSQILIELVKFANLVVTISRALACGKRIDGILSIENDESPIKDDDTS
-280 DVLVFS
+280 DSYIEFRDV
-286 TYATYVVM
+286 
-294 SFMMLVMIFMLLPQ
+294 
-308 AQVSAERINEVLERK
+308 
-323 ANIREGSV
+323 SV
-331 SECKERGTVE
+331 SYNGGGDSLSHVDLKVGKGQTVG
-341 FKNVSFRY
+341 
-349 PHTSEDEL
+349 
-357 SNISFRVNRGE
+357 I
-368 TLAVIGAT
+368 IGAT

-415 RIKAVL
+415 RIKTVL

>member
-1 MIKLL
+1 MNIFFRHLKKYRAASILAPAFKLIEAL
-6 KNMRRKEVLMVLL
+6 FELFVPIFV
-19 CTVLVA
+19 
-25 VQVYFDLRLPDYMTD
+25 
-40 LTTLIKTSGATADI
+40 ADI
-54 LSVGVKMLGC
+54 VDRGVGNGDTSVIIRDTVIIIAFGLFG
-64 TLASAVLAVGCGY
+64 LIFSIIGQY
-77 LAAKAASGFSFTV
+77 FSAKAATGLSHDV
-90 REKLFRHV
+90 RERTYKKMLSLPASEVDRIGVPAMITAMTSDINQMQSGVNLALRLLLRSPFVVFGALIAAMIIDVKISSVFAALIFALFAV
-98 MDIGSEEMQD
+98 VI
-108 FSVASLITRT
+108 I
-118 TNDITQIQMI
+118 
-128 VAMGL
+128 
-133 QMMIKSPI
+133 I
-141 MAVWAIIKILG
+141 MAVTMPKY
-152 KSWELSAVTAAFVVV
+152 SAA
-167 ICVTVITVMSI
+167 
-178 CIPRFRIVQK
+178 QK
-188 LTDQI
+188 NLDG
-193 NRVARENLTGI
+193 VSASARENLTGARVI
-204 NVVHAF
+204 RAF
-210 NAEQYQNDKF
+210 GAEDAE
-220 NKPSLDMMNVQVK
+220 VK
-233 NQKLFALVQPTM
+233 NYGNKTAGLEKSQNFAGTVSALLNPLTFAIVN
-245 TLGMNGLALTIYW
+245 LGIVALLYFGGVRVNSGALTQGKI
-258 LGAALVNNIAL
+258 IAL
-269 TDPVARLTMFS
+269 YDYISQILIELVKFANLVVTISRALACGKRIDGILSIENDESPIKDDDTS
-280 DVLVFS
+280 DSYIEFRDV
-286 TYATYVVM
+286 
-294 SFMMLVMIFMLLPQ
+294 
-308 AQVSAERINEVLERK
+308 
-323 ANIREGSV
+323 SV
-331 SECKERGTVE
+331 SYNGGGDSLSHVDLKVGKGQTVG
-341 FKNVSFRY
+341 
-349 PHTSEDEL
+349 
-357 SNISFRVNRGE
+357 I
-368 TLAVIGAT
+368 IGAT

>member
-1 MIKLL
+1 MNIFFRHLKKYRAASILAPAFKLIEAL
-6 KNMRRKEVLMVLL
+6 FELFVPIFVADMVDRGVGNGDTSVIIRDTIIIIAFGLFGL
-19 CTVLVA
+19 IFSIIG
-25 VQVYFDLRLPDYMTD
+25 QYF
-40 LTTLIKTSGATADI
+40 S
-54 LSVGVKMLGC
+54 
-64 TLASAVLAVGCGY
+64 
-77 LAAKAASGFSFTV
+77 AKAATGLSHDV
-90 REKLFRHV
+90 RERTYKKMLSLPASEVDRIGVPAMITAMTSDINQMQSGVNLALRLLLRSPFVVFGALIAAMIIDVKISSIFAALIFALFAV
-98 MDIGSEEMQD
+98 VI
-108 FSVASLITRT
+108 I
-118 TNDITQIQMI
+118 
-128 VAMGL
+128 
-133 QMMIKSPI
+133 I
-141 MAVWAIIKILG
+141 MAVTMPKY
-152 KSWELSAVTAAFVVV
+152 SAA
-167 ICVTVITVMSI
+167 
-178 CIPRFRIVQK
+178 QK
-188 LTDQI
+188 NLDG
-193 NRVARENLTGI
+193 VSASARENLTGARVI
-204 NVVHAF
+204 RAF
-210 NAEQYQNDKF
+210 GAEDAE
-220 NKPSLDMMNVQVK
+220 VK
-233 NQKLFALVQPTM
+233 NYGNKTAGLEKSQNFAGTVSALLNPLTFAIVN
-245 TLGMNGLALTIYW
+245 LGIVALLYFGGVRVNSGALTQGKI
-258 LGAALVNNIAL
+258 IAL
-269 TDPVARLTMFS
+269 YDYMSQILIELVKFANLVVTISRALACGKRIDGILSIENDESPIKDDDTS
-280 DVLVFS
+280 DSYIEFRDV
-286 TYATYVVM
+286 
-294 SFMMLVMIFMLLPQ
+294 
-308 AQVSAERINEVLERK
+308 
-323 ANIREGSV
+323 SV
-331 SECKERGTVE
+331 SYNGGGDSLSHVDLKVGKGQTVG
-341 FKNVSFRY
+341 
-349 PHTSEDEL
+349 
-357 SNISFRVNRGE
+357 I
-368 TLAVIGAT
+368 IGAT

>member
-1 MIKLL
+1 MNIFFRHLKKYRAASILAPAFKLIEAL
-6 KNMRRKEVLMVLL
+6 FELFVPIFVADMVDMGVGNGDTSVIIRDTIIIIAFGLFGL
-19 CTVLVA
+19 IFSIIG
-25 VQVYFDLRLPDYMTD
+25 QYF
-40 LTTLIKTSGATADI
+40 S
-54 LSVGVKMLGC
+54 
-64 TLASAVLAVGCGY
+64 
-77 LAAKAASGFSFTV
+77 AKAATGLSHDV
-90 REKLFRHV
+90 RERTYKKMLSLPASEVDRIGVPAMITAMTSDINQMQSGVNLALRLLLRSPFVVFGALIAAMIIDVKISSVFAALIFALFAV
-98 MDIGSEEMQD
+98 VI
-108 FSVASLITRT
+108 I
-118 TNDITQIQMI
+118 
-128 VAMGL
+128 
-133 QMMIKSPI
+133 I
-141 MAVWAIIKILG
+141 MAVTMPKY
-152 KSWELSAVTAAFVVV
+152 SAA
-167 ICVTVITVMSI
+167 
-178 CIPRFRIVQK
+178 QK
-188 LTDQI
+188 NLDG
-193 NRVARENLTGI
+193 VSASARENLTGARVI
-204 NVVHAF
+204 RAF
-210 NAEQYQNDKF
+210 GAEDAE
-220 NKPSLDMMNVQVK
+220 VK
-233 NQKLFALVQPTM
+233 NYGNKTAGLEKSQNFAGTVSALLNPLTFAIVN
-245 TLGMNGLALTIYW
+245 LGIVALLYFGGVRVNSGALTQGKI
-258 LGAALVNNIAL
+258 IAL
-269 TDPVARLTMFS
+269 YDYMSQILIELVKFANLVVTISRALACGKRIDGILSIENDESPIKDDDTS
-280 DVLVFS
+280 DSYIEFRDV
-286 TYATYVVM
+286 
-294 SFMMLVMIFMLLPQ
+294 
-308 AQVSAERINEVLERK
+308 
-323 ANIREGSV
+323 SV
-331 SECKERGTVE
+331 SYNGGGDSLSHVDLKVGKGQTVG
-341 FKNVSFRY
+341 
-349 PHTSEDEL
+349 
-357 SNISFRVNRGE
+357 I
-368 TLAVIGAT
+368 IGAT

>member
-1 MIKLL
+1 MNIFFRHLKKYRAASILAPAFKLIEAL
-6 KNMRRKEVLMVLL
+6 FELFVPIFVADMVDRGVGNGDTSVIIRDTIIIIAFGLFGL
-19 CTVLVA
+19 IFSIIG
-25 VQVYFDLRLPDYMTD
+25 QYF
-40 LTTLIKTSGATADI
+40 S
-54 LSVGVKMLGC
+54 
-64 TLASAVLAVGCGY
+64 
-77 LAAKAASGFSFTV
+77 AKAATGLSHDV
-90 REKLFRHV
+90 RERTYKKMLSLPASEVDRIGVPAMITAMTSDINQMQSGVNLALRLLLRSPFVVFGALIAAMIIDVKISSVFAALIFALFAV
-98 MDIGSEEMQD
+98 VI
-108 FSVASLITRT
+108 I
-118 TNDITQIQMI
+118 
-128 VAMGL
+128 
-133 QMMIKSPI
+133 I
-141 MAVWAIIKILG
+141 MAVTMPKY
-152 KSWELSAVTAAFVVV
+152 SAA
-167 ICVTVITVMSI
+167 
-178 CIPRFRIVQK
+178 QK
-188 LTDQI
+188 NLDG
-193 NRVARENLTGI
+193 VSASARENLTGARVI
-204 NVVHAF
+204 RAF
-210 NAEQYQNDKF
+210 GAEDAE
-220 NKPSLDMMNVQVK
+220 VK
-233 NQKLFALVQPTM
+233 NYSNKTAGLEKSQNFAGTVSALLNPLTFAIVN
-245 TLGMNGLALTIYW
+245 LGIVALLYFGGVRVNSGALTQGKI
-258 LGAALVNNIAL
+258 IAL
-269 TDPVARLTMFS
+269 YDYMSQILIELVKFANLVVTISRALACGKRIDGILSIENDESPIKDDDTS
-280 DVLVFS
+280 DSYIEFRDV
-286 TYATYVVM
+286 
-294 SFMMLVMIFMLLPQ
+294 
-308 AQVSAERINEVLERK
+308 
-323 ANIREGSV
+323 SV
-331 SECKERGTVE
+331 SYNGGGDSLSHVDLKVGKGQTVG
-341 FKNVSFRY
+341 
-349 PHTSEDEL
+349 
-357 SNISFRVNRGE
+357 I
-368 TLAVIGAT
+368 IGAT

-421 QKTALFKGSVRD
+421 QKTSLFKGSVRD